1 MLRIVPFQQLQ
12 YHHLEPL
19 LMQEKEEWEQL
30 LEWDFDNVIRAFRSM
45 LPTRLLPGLALMEKD
60 RCLGYLYVVQ
70 REMRCIIGG
79 LYFQKDVRDT
89 RWPKLLVERQLSA
102 LALHVQSYSVEGQ
115 ITFPGAQKDLLDFLQ
130 KKGFHVMARSFMRLE
145 DLTVELPDPPHHDL
159 LLRPLNFAHIDPM
172 ALLMTRC
179 YQQHVDGRVSA
190 LYSSF
195 KGCSFLLS
203 QLILKDGCGSFQPW
217 CSFTAHLRDELIGVV
232 VVSRISELS
241 FFISQIFIHPAHHK
255 KGYGRYLLYSCIDRI
270 SSHVPGAH
278 LALTVT
284 KQNKR
289 AVRWYE
295 RIGFTE
301 VNPNYSFMRMHSATE
316 SSTD

>member
-1 MLRIVPFQQLQ
+1 MIRIVPFQQLHF
-12 YHHLEPL
+12 HHLESL

-45 LPTRLLPGLALMEKD
+45 LPTRLLPGLALMERE

-79 LYFQKDVRDT
+79 LYFEKDVRAS
-89 RWPKLLVERQLSA
+89 RWPKLLVERQLA
-102 LALHVQSYSVEGQ
+102 ELDLHAQSHSVEGQ
-115 ITFPGAQKDLLDFLQ
+115 ITFPGPEKQLGEFLEGQ
-130 KKGFHVMARSFMRLE
+130 GFHVMARSFMRLP
-145 DLTVELPDPPHHDL
+145 DLSTELPGAPHRDL
-159 LLRPLNFAHIDPM
+159 LLRPLNYAHIDPM

-179 YQQHVDGRVSA
+179 YQHHVDSRVSA

-195 KGCSFLLS
+195 KGCSFLLN

-217 CSFTAHLRDELIGVV
+217 CSFTAHLRDELIGVL
-232 VVSRISELS
+232 VVSRISERS
-241 FFISQIFIHPAHHK
+241 FFISQIFIHPSLQK
-255 KGYGRYLLYSCIDRI
+255 KGFGRYLLLSCMERI
-270 SSHVPGAH
+270 ARRVPGAH

-284 KQNKR
+284 RENEK

-295 RIGFTE
+295 RIGFEE
-301 VNPNYSFMRMHSATE
+301 VSPNFSFMRLHRPAE
-316 SSTD
+316 SSPE